1 LPSNAIRPDNRACP
15 GQIDIVTRS
24 RRSLLAALA
33 IVAALAAAGFGA
45 YFITDGRAKE
55 RSTRGAPPPAPV
67 SVAAVTAQTVPVRLR
82 AIGNVEAKTT
92 VAVKAR
98 VDGQIVAVNFK
109 EGQHVA
115 KGDILFQLDPRAFE
129 AALHQAEAN
138 LARDQANADHS
149 AMQERR
155 YADLLEK
162 NFISKDAYAQFR
174 TNADTAGA
182 VVKASRAAVETA
194 RLNLQYCTIRSPIDG
209 FAGRAMLQLGNVV
222 KANDVTPLVIVNQVR
237 PIYVMFA
244 VPEQALGEIRRY
256 MAEGALPVTVG
267 SKEEGKGAPL
277 ATGRLGFI
285 DNSVDTSTGT
295 IKLRAEFDNR
305 DLALWPGQF
314 VTVSIELHA
323 QQNALAVPTLA
334 VQNGPQG
341 EYVFVLKPDSTVEVR
356 KVTVARVEGDLA
368 VVAEGLAAGEQ
379 VVTRGQLRLVP
390 GAKVVVR
397 NDPA

>member
-1 LPSNAIRPDNRACP
+1 
-15 GQIDIVTRS
+15 
-24 RRSLLAALA
+24 
-33 IVAALAAAGFGA
+33 
-45 YFITDGRAKE
+45 
-55 RSTRGAPPPAPV
+55 V
-67 SVAAVTAQTVPVRLR
+67 SVARATLQTIPVRLR

-109 EGQHVA
+109 EGQHVS
-115 KGDILFQLDPRAFE
+115 KGDVLFELDPRAFE

-162 NFISKDAYAQFR
+162 NFVSKDAYAQFR

-182 VVKASRAAVETA
+182 VVKASREAVETA

-222 KANDVTPLVIVNQVR
+222 KANDVSPLVIVNQVR
-237 PIYVMFA
+237 PIYVAFA
-244 VPEQALGEIRRY
+244 IPEQTLGEIRHY
-256 MAEGALPVTVG
+256 MAAGSLAVSVA
-267 SKEEGKGAPL
+267 SKEEGRGAPIAKGL
-277 ATGRLGFI
+277 LGFI
-285 DNSVDTSTGT
+285 DNTVDASTGT

-305 DLALWPGQF
+305 GLELWPGQF
-314 VTVSIELHA
+314 VSVSIDLHD
-323 QQNALAVPTLA
+323 QRDALAIPTLA

-356 KVTVARVEGDLA
+356 KVTIARVEGDLA
-368 VVAEGLAAGEQ
+368 VLGQGLAAGEQ

-390 GAKVVVR
+390 GAKVAVR
-397 NDPA
+397 ADPA

>member
-1 LPSNAIRPDNRACP
+1 
-15 GQIDIVTRS
+15 VTRS
-24 RRSLLAALA
+24 RRSLLAAFA
-33 IVAALAAAGFGA
+33 IVIALVAAGFGA

-55 RSTRGAPPPAPV
+55 RSPREGPPPAPV
-67 SVAAVTAQTVPVRLR
+67 SIARANVQSVPVRLR

-109 EGQHVA
+109 EGQRVS
-115 KGDILFQLDPRAFE
+115 KGDVLFQLDPRAFE

-149 AMQERR
+149 TMQERR

-162 NFISKDAYAQFR
+162 NFVSKDAYAQFR

-209 FAGRAMLQLGNVV
+209 FSGRAMLQLGNVV
-222 KANDVTPLVIVNQVR
+222 KANDVSPLVIINQVQ
-237 PIYVMFA
+237 PIYVAFA

-256 MAEGALPVTVG
+256 MSAGPLSVSVA
-267 SKEEGKGAPL
+267 SKEEAQGAQL
-277 ATGRLGFI
+277 AKGRLGFI
-285 DNSVDTSTGT
+285 DNSVDASTGT
-295 IKLRAEFDNR
+295 IKLRAEFENR

-314 VTVSIELHA
+314 VNVSIDLHD
-323 QQNALAVPTLA
+323 QRDALAIPTLA

-356 KVTVARVEGDLA
+356 KVTIARVEGELS
-368 VVAEGLAAGEQ
+368 VVAQGLAAGEQ

-397 NDPA
+397 AEPA

>member
-1 LPSNAIRPDNRACP
+1 
-15 GQIDIVTRS
+15 VTRS
-24 RRSLLAALA
+24 RRNLFATLAVLIAL
-33 IVAALAAAGFGA
+33 VAAGFGA

-55 RSTRGAPPPAPV
+55 RSARGSPPPAPV
-67 SVAAVTAQTVPVRLR
+67 SVALATSQTVPVRLR

-109 EGQHVA
+109 EGQHVS
-115 KGDILFQLDPRAFE
+115 KGDVLFELDPRGFE

-149 AMQERR
+149 VMQERR

-174 TNADTAGA
+174 TNADTANA

-222 KANDVTPLVIVNQVR
+222 KANDVSLVILNQVR
-237 PIYVMFA
+237 PIYVTFA
-244 VPEQALGEIRRY
+244 VPEQSLGDIRRY
-256 MAEGALPVTVG
+256 MGAGSLVVSVSSKDEGQ
-267 SKEEGKGAPL
+267 GAPL
-277 ATGRLGFI
+277 GKGRLSFI
-285 DNSVDTSTGT
+285 DNAVDASTGT
-295 IKLRAEFDNR
+295 IKLRAEFENR
-305 DLALWPGQF
+305 ELALWPGQF
-314 VTVSIELHA
+314 VSVSIDLHD
-323 QQNALAVPTLA
+323 QRDALAVPTLA
-334 VQNGPQG
+334 IQNGPQG

-356 KVTVARVEGDLA
+356 RVTVARVEGDLA
-368 VVAEGLAAGEQ
+368 VVAQGLSAGEQ

-390 GAKVVVR
+390 GAKVVLR
-397 NDPA
+397 ADPA

>member
-1 LPSNAIRPDNRACP
+1 MPSSAIRADNRLP
-15 GQIDIVTRS
+15 VETDIVTRS
-24 RRSLLAALA
+24 RRSLLAALFVV
-33 IVAALAAAGFGA
+33 IALAAAGFGA

-55 RSTRGAPPPAPV
+55 RSARGAPPPAPV
-67 SVAAVTAQTVPVRLR
+67 SIARVSSQTVPVRLR

-109 EGQHVA
+109 EGQRVS
-115 KGDILFQLDPRAFE
+115 KGDVLFQLDPRAFE

-138 LARDQANADHS
+138 LARDQASADHS

-222 KANDVTPLVIVNQVR
+222 KANDAAPLVIVNQVQ
-237 PIYVMFA
+237 PIYVSFA
-244 VPEQALGEIRRY
+244 VPEQTLGEIRRY
-256 MAEGALPVTVG
+256 MAAGPLTVSVG
-267 SKEEGKGAPL
+267 SKEEAKDAPL
-277 ATGRLGFI
+277 AQGRLSFI
-285 DNSVDTSTGT
+285 DNSVDASTGT
-295 IKLRAEFDNR
+295 IKLRAEFENR

-314 VTVSIELHA
+314 VTVSIDLHD
-323 QQNALAVPTLA
+323 QRDALAVPTLA

-341 EYVFVLKPDSTVEVR
+341 EYVFVLKRDSTVEVR
-356 KVTVARVEGDLA
+356 KITVARVEGDLS
-368 VVAEGLAAGEQ
+368 VVSQGLAAGEQ
-379 VVTRGQLRLVP
+379 VITRGQLRLVP

-397 NDPA
+397 ADPA

>member
-1 LPSNAIRPDNRACP
+1 M
-15 GQIDIVTRS
+15 TRS
-24 RRSLLAALA
+24 RRTLFAALA
-33 IVAALAAAGFGA
+33 IVVALAAAGFGA

-55 RSTRGAPPPAPV
+55 RSARGAPAPAPV
-67 SVAAVTAQTVPVRLR
+67 SVARVSSQTVPLRLR
-82 AIGNVEAKTT
+82 AIGNVEPKTT

-109 EGQHVA
+109 EGQQVA
-115 KGDILFQLDPRAFE
+115 KGDVLFQLDPRAFE

-138 LARDQANADHS
+138 LARDQASADHS

-222 KANDVTPLVIVNQVR
+222 KANDASPLVILNQVR
-237 PIYVMFA
+237 PIYVTFA

-256 MAEGALPVTVG
+256 MAAGALAVSVA
-267 SKEEGKGAPL
+267 SKEERQGAPL
-277 ATGRLGFI
+277 AEGRLGFI

-295 IKLRAEFDNR
+295 IKLRAEFENR

-314 VTVSIELHA
+314 VTVTIDLHD
-323 QQNALAVPTLA
+323 QRDALTIPTLA
-334 VQNGPQG
+334 LQNGPQG

-356 KVTVARVEGDLA
+356 QVSVSRIEGDLA
-368 VVAEGLAAGEQ
+368 VVGQGLAAGEQ

-390 GAKVVVR
+390 GAKVAVR
-397 NDPA
+397 ADPA